1 MRRQLQQQK
10 PSESNLL
17 KICQNCLYFCFWRR
31 ICPSKTF
38 QLKKFAWQT
47 ALHSISMMLMK
58 LNVKR
63 SFALKSNI
71 YLVLCKCWSFHQ
83 RFRVVREAY
92 AKAWRAYA
100 CSWDERVFLAAI
112 WSRGGQSTVR
122 NWRTIKVRAHTG
134 FSAIL
139 TRLAFAGVLG
149 PFGVHLLKLTLDIY
163 PGSLM
168 HYLVGLLEFPVRICD
183 ALHITAHTRR
193 T

>member
-1 MRRQLQQQK
+1 
-10 PSESNLL
+10 
-17 KICQNCLYFCFWRR
+17 
-31 ICPSKTF
+31 
-38 QLKKFAWQT
+38 
-47 ALHSISMMLMK
+47 MMLMK

-63 SFALKSNI
+63 SFALKSNV
-71 YLVLCKCWSFHQ
+71 YLVLWKCWSFHQ

-92 AKAWRAYA
+92 AKAWRANA
-100 CSWDERVFLAAI
+100 CSWDERVFLVDTAMWLIPSWEERVFLAA
-112 WSRGGQSTVR
+112 RYDPTVGQSTVR

-139 TRLAFAGVLG
+139 TRLAFASILG
-149 PFGVHLLKLTLDIY
+149 PFGVHLLKFTLDTY

-183 ALHITAHTRR
+183 ALHITTHTRR